1 MVDHHNHLNLM
12 VDPRHNHHSLLNLI
26 VDHHHNHHSLI
37 VGHHHSLPN
46 LLNLIVDHHHSLP
59 SPTVDQHSR
68 PSLIVNHHHSLTMG
82 HQHNLHNL
90 TIVHQHLLHHLTA
103 AARPLPHSLTMG
115 HQEQL
120 HNLTMLLPTNLNPL
134 EGLENYRHHQEYHM
148 EDGLE
153 YLLHLLEIHS
163 LKDHME
169 VLNNLMVEQVPLA
182 PSLLIV
188 GKSLFTRAYDSAFSY
203 LSILFNL

>member
-1 MVDHHNHLNLM
+1 MGSH
-12 VDPRHNHHSLLNLI
+12 RSLLNLI
-26 VDHHHNHHSLI
+26 EN
-37 VGHHHSLPN
+37 HHHSN
-46 LLNLIVDHHHSLP
+46 RSLLNLMVDHHHSLP

-90 TIVHQHLLHHLTA
+90 TIVHQHLLHRLTA
-103 AARPLPHSLTMG
+103 AARPLPHSLTMV
-115 HQEQL
+115 HPEQL
-120 HNLTMLLPTNLNPL
+120 HNRTMLLPTNLNPL

-169 VLNNLMVEQVPLA
+169 VLNNLMVEQVLLTL
-182 PSLLIV
+182 SLLIV
-188 GKSLFTRAYDSAFSY
+188 GKCLFTWAYDSASSY
-203 LSILFNL
+203 LSILFNLNQIYCDS

>member
-1 MVDHHNHLNLM
+1 MGSH
-12 VDPRHNHHSLLNLI
+12 RSLLNLI
-26 VDHHHNHHSLI
+26 EN
-37 VGHHHSLPN
+37 HHHSN
-46 LLNLIVDHHHSLP
+46 RSLLN
-59 SPTVDQHSR
+59 PTVDQHSR

-90 TIVHQHLLHHLTA
+90 AIVHQHLLHHLTA
-103 AARPLPHSLTMG
+103 AARPLSHSLTMG

-153 YLLHLLEIHS
+153 YLLHLLGIHS
-163 LKDHME
+163 LKVHME
-169 VLNNLMVEQVPLA
+169 VLNNLMVKQVPLTL
-182 PSLLIV
+182 SLLIV
-188 GKSLFTRAYDSAFSY
+188 GKSLFTRAYGSAFSY
-203 LSILFNL
+203 LSILFNLNQIYCDS